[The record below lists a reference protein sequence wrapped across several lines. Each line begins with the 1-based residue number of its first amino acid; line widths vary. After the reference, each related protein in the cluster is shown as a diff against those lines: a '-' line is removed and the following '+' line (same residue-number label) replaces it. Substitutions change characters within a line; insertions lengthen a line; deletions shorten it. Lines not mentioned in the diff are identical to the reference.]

1 MVGVNG
7 LMTAT
12 VAWNLITS
20 YYSWTGLADPKTNS
34 GDGLMTA
41 NSPWSGHYTIDPP
54 LFAAAHTTQFAAVG
68 SMMLANNSGSGFLSS
83 GGSYVTYLDQRPVA
97 AAAPNRLS
105 LREGATT
112 PFSLVI
118 EKMDPAKAGCGPHPL
133 RTPRHLGASLQG

>member
-1 MVGVNG
+1 
-7 LMTAT
+7 MTAT

-97 AAAPNRLS
+97 AAAPPAGQGRDGTRDGAHHARGDDLSHRL
-105 LREGATT
+105 A
-112 PFSLVI
+112 
-118 EKMDPAKAGCGPHPL
+118 
-133 RTPRHLGASLQG
+133 AS

>member
-1 MVGVNG
+1 
-7 LMTAT
+7 MTAT

-97 AAAPNRLS
+97 AAAPKRLS

-118 EKMDPAKAGCGPHPL
+118 ENMDPAKAGCGPHPHTSWREFAGL
-133 RTPRHLGASLQG
+133 IVVVA